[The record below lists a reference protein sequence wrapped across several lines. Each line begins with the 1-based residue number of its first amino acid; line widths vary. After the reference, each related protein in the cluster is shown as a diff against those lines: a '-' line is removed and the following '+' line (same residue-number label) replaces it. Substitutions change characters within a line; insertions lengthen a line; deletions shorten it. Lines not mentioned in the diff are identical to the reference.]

1 MKKIIIIIAV
11 GFVILFFIGVVTAL
25 FTGEGQKSFEQ
36 GKQDAKE
43 LVEGQ
48 TQEESQ
54 VAYTIEAKAEVD
66 SNRITVSGN
75 SNLPN
80 GAILDVTAQRMVV
93 LKNET
98 EEVASLKGMG
108 VEKASVFDGAFTTT
122 VSPLDGDFRAWLD
135 AVGDEVTS
143 VGTNVVI
150 TVRFDPKR
158 SQPSQK
164 DEVLATVGENQPQSE
179 TSVRFPFTR

>member
-1 MKKIIIIIAV
+1 MKKILIIVAVVIA
-11 GFVILFFIGVVTAL
+11 ILFIIGVVTAL
-25 FTGEGQKSFEQ
+25 FTGDGQKSFDQ

-43 LVEGQ
+43 RIEGQ
-48 TQEESQ
+48 TQEQ
-54 VAYTIEAKAEVD
+54 RQTPYTIDAKAEVD
-66 SNRITVSGN
+66 SNRIKVSGT

-108 VEKASVFDGAFTTT
+108 VEKASVFDGTFTTSVT
-122 VSPLDGDFRAWLD
+122 PLDSDFRAWLG

-143 VGTNVVI
+143 IGPNVLI
-150 TVRFDPKR
+150 TVRFDPAR

-164 DEVLATVGENQPQSE
+164 EEVLSTVGDNQLQIE
-179 TSVRFPFTR
+179 TTVRFPFTR